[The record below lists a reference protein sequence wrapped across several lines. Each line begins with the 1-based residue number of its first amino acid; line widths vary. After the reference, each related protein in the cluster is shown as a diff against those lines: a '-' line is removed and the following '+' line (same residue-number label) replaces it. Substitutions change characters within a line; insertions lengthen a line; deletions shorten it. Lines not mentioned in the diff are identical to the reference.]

1 MKYKSSDPD
10 LETVVRRIS
19 RGNLKL
25 QPDFQRGEVWTP
37 QRKKKLIDTLLRGWQ
52 IPPIH
57 VIEVEDTSVSE
68 VLDGQ
73 QRLVAIRDFFNNKM
87 KIDGNI
93 EPYDEVV
100 NSYDNMCFSDLPKN
114 IQSKLEEMSIRI
126 FTIYEY
132 TSEETAELFYRLNQP
147 VALTSAEQRNA
158 FYGKAREQ
166 IKELV
171 NIIDK
176 DEELKKVIGFSNSRM
191 AYDDIISKFCYAK
204 QSHTLKMKINSNDIA
219 KIYRNK
225 EGFDEKAIKS
235 TRIVVNQLVS
245 IIKEIDDRL
254 KLNKATVFSWICFIS
269 RYSEEYEFVQTVDNT
284 LVSFLQG
291 FEEYRRYVK
300 NTDDEVQISISQGSF
315 SDDVSE
321 KLILI
326 FNQKC
331 SMGSTDVSSI
341 ITRDVILWFFYYKRY
356 GEYRMIGSHLYTKMK
371 QLEELLYSKENII
384 SALDDFIKFVN
395 WGDI

>member
-10 LETVVRRIS
+10 LETIVKRIKK
-19 RGNLKL
+19 GTLNL

-57 VIEVEDTSVSE
+57 VIEVEDSNINE

-73 QRLVAIRDFFNNKM
+73 QRLVAIRDFFNNKIR
-87 KIDGNI
+87 IDGNI

-100 NSYDNMCFSDLPKN
+100 HSYNNMHFSDLPEN
-114 IQSKLEEMSIRI
+114 IKSKLEEMSIRI
-126 FTIYEY
+126 FAIYEY

-147 VALTSAEQRNA
+147 VSLTSAEQRNA

-166 IKELV
+166 IKILV

-191 AYDDIISKFCYAK
+191 AYDDIISKFCYVK
-204 QSHTLKMKINSNDIA
+204 QIHSLKIKISSNDIA
-219 KIYRNK
+219 KIYRDRA
-225 EGFDEKAIKS
+225 GFDENAIES
-235 TRIVVNQLVS
+235 SRIVVEKFAS
-245 IIKEIDDRL
+245 IIKEISDRL

-269 RYSEEYEFVQTVDNT
+269 RYSEEHKWITADDET
-284 LVSFLQG
+284 LGIFLKN

-300 NTDDEVQISISQGSF
+300 NTEEEIQLSMSHGIFNDDI
-315 SDDVSE
+315 SE
-321 KLILI
+321 KLVLI

-341 ITRDVILWFFYYKRY
+341 IARDVILWFFYYKMFGDY
-356 GEYRMIGSHLYTKMK
+356 IIIQAPLYTKMK
-371 QLEELLYSKENII
+371 QLEELLYSKENITA
-384 SALDDFIKFVN
+384 ALDEFIKLVN